1 MSAFIHRPTQVA
13 RRPSDYG
20 EPAHG
25 PRLTPQAGHEI
36 TARDSRR
43 REAFLRDAL
52 RDSFEASQE
61 DADWLRHLTI

>member
-1 MSAFIHRPTQVA
+1 MSAFIHRPTPVA

-25 PRLTPQAGHEI
+25 RRLTPQAGHEI

-43 REAFLRDAL
+43 REAYLRDAL
-52 RDSFEASQE
+52 RDSFEYAEE
-61 DADWLRHLTI
+61 DADWLRQLSH